1 MTEPASNAP
10 NRIVFFFYGLLG
22 HVMFLAIFMYMI
34 GFLGNLV
41 VPKSIDSGT
50 AGPVGQAIAI
60 NVGLIL
66 LFGVP
71 HSIMA
76 RPGFKSWWTKRV
88 PVPIERSTYVW
99 ISNVAL
105 ILLLWQWRP
114 MPETVW
120 QVDHS
125 VGTAVLYGLFGFGWF
140 LVVYSSFLIDHFDL
154 LGTRHVFL
162 YLRGREYT
170 APGFKNSMAY
180 RLVRNPLML
189 GWFIAFWCTPSMSQG
204 HLLFAIGL
212 TAYGFVGILCEERD
226 HKQFLGEAYQRYRSR
241 TPMILPWPRPRVPA
255 PSRVPTQS
263 AASVAES
270 RRA

>member
-1 MTEPASNAP
+1 MTDPASNAP
-10 NRIVFFFYGLLG
+10 NRIVFFLYGLLG

-41 VPKSIDSGT
+41 VPRSIDSGT
-50 AGPVGQAIAI
+50 AGPLGRAIVI
-60 NVGLIL
+60 NVLLIL

-88 PVPIERSTYVW
+88 PEPIERSTYVW
-99 ISNVAL
+99 IGNAAM

-120 QVDHS
+120 RIENPV
-125 VGTAVLYGLFGFGWF
+125 VVAVLYGLFGFGWL
-140 LVVYSSFLIDHFDL
+140 LVFYSSFLIDHFDL
-154 LGTRHVFL
+154 FGTRHVYL
-162 YLRGREYT
+162 HLRGREYT
-170 APGFKNSMAY
+170 HPGFKDSMAY

-189 GWFIAFWCTPSMSQG
+189 GWFIAFWCTPLMSQG

-212 TAYGFVGILCEERD
+212 TAYGFVGIFCEERD
-226 HKQFLGEAYQRYRSR
+226 HLRLQGGDYQRYRAR
-241 TPMILPWPRPRVPA
+241 TPMILPWPRPRGPA
-255 PSRVPTQS
+255 QS
-263 AASVAES
+263 AAVAAES
-270 RRA
+270 RRD